1 MIIFR
6 LIFLVLLESLLGLQH
21 NILVN
26 MIAVKVISWAGRG
39 LTGNAG
45 VLKAVPGSKRHGE

>member
-21 NILVN
+21 YILVYV
-26 MIAVKVISWAGRG
+26 MPLKVISWAGRG
-39 LTGNAG
+39 LSGNAR
-45 VLKAVPGSKRHGE
+45 VLKAVPRSNRHRE

>member
-21 NILVN
+21 YILVN
-26 MIAVKVISWAGRG
+26 VMPLKVISWAGRG
-39 LTGNAG
+39 LSGNAR
-45 VLKAVPGSKRHGE
+45 VLIAVPGCNRHGE